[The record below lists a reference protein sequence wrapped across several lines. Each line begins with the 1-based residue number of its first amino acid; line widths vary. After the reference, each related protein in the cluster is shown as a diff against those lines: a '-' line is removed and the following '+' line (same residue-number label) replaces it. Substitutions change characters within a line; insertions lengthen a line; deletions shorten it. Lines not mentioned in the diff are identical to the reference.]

1 MKINIKETFEN
12 IFYEHSIGL
21 AILLSIFTIAIVL
34 GLAFGVFCLQGWIFM
49 LLWNWLAVALFGAK
63 VLGYWMCV
71 GIVFALNF
79 LGRIIFGRS
88 NNANSD
94 E

>member
-1 MKINIKETFEN
+1 MKIKEMFER
-12 IFYEHSIGL
+12 IFDNFSIGL
-21 AILLSIFTIAIVL
+21 AILLSIFVIVFVL
-34 GLAFGVFCLQGWIFM
+34 GLAFGIYCLQGWIFM

-63 VLGYWMCV
+63 VLGYWVCV

-88 NNANSD
+88 KNA

>member
-1 MKINIKETFEN
+1 MKIKEMFER
-12 IFYEHSIGL
+12 IFDNFSIGL
-21 AILLSIFTIAIVL
+21 AILLSIFTIVIVL

-63 VLGYWMCV
+63 VLGYWVCV

-79 LGRIIFGRS
+79 LGKIIFGRPK
-88 NNANSD
+88 ND

>member
-1 MKINIKETFEN
+1 MKIKEMFER
-12 IFYEHSIGL
+12 IFDNFSIGL
-21 AILLSIFTIAIVL
+21 AILLSIFTIAIIL
-34 GLAFGVFCLQGWIFM
+34 GLAFGVYCLQGWIFM
-49 LLWNWLAVALFGAK
+49 LLWNWLAVSLFGAK
-63 VLGYWMCV
+63 VLGYWVCV

-88 NNANSD
+88 KSA